1 MPEQVYSDDPN
12 RISITLA
19 RVDVEHQ
26 TLSLRISKVRIY
38 SI

>member
-12 RISITLA
+12 RISITLV

-26 TLSLRISKVRIY
+26 TLSIRISKVRIN